1 MSKLLNFFNQ
11 NINESYILKFKENL
25 FEIKPGYTHIL
36 VLTNKKTNN
45 HWCSSS
51 NNPQEREKTL
61 KYLLKKRDEWHG
73 PWRELFGNLDKN
85 EIEDQVSSKIVKVE
99 DLDNEDLMK
108 TSFDRSKFDISFFL
122 PTINE
127 YLKCRSYENNRD
139 YKNLDFV
146 KKIRE
151 SVETIIGGKENVF
164 TFNLSDID
172 EAIEEIIATSIKM
185 KHSH

>member
-1 MSKLLNFFNQ
+1 MRK
-11 NINESYILKFKENL
+11 
-25 FEIKPGYTHIL
+25 
-36 VLTNKKTNN
+36 
-45 HWCSSS
+45 C
-51 NNPQEREKTL
+51 
-61 KYLLKKRDEWHG
+61 
-73 PWRELFGNLDKN
+73 LD
-85 EIEDQVSSKIVKVE
+85 VSKIEK
-99 DLDNEDLMK
+99 LGFR
-108 TSFDRSKFDISFFL
+108 TTISL
-122 PTINE
+122 EKGIKQTINE
-127 YLKCRSYENNRD
+127 YLKWRSYENNRD